1 MRRAVRKHLALLPL
15 VVALLFALAP
25 RALAEGEGAGEGASD
40 QSIED
45 GVGDWMQK
53 IDTSSW
59 DEVLAELPDEVRW
72 VIGDTDAAG
81 LIERLALTGVSGTD
95 GGWMD
100 ALKNLFFTELRAGSG
115 QLLALLA
122 LAVFSALVS
131 SLAPEGGV
139 QEAASF
145 VLRCLALTYVLGTFF
160 TMTTACTK
168 TIRTVASFLEL
179 AFPALLT
186 LLTAV
191 GGTVSTGVLQ
201 PATAL
206 LTSSVGKLLDAAVLP
221 LIITGGVLG
230 MLDRLAGKARLGE
243 LAKLS
248 AKTGKWLI
256 GIVSTVFVGATSL
269 RVLSAATFDGV
280 SLKTAKYAASSLLP
294 IVGGMVSG
302 TMDTV
307 LGCAALVRS
316 AAGVTAM
323 LVITA
328 AMVSPLASL
337 LSRMLLFRLAAA
349 VTQPIAD
356 KKLGELY
363 TAAADALGELF
374 AVTLTVGLCFLI
386 TAALVIGVGNA
397 GFLA

>member
-1 MRRAVRKHLALLPL
+1 MRRAAGRLAALLPL
-15 VVALLFALAP
+15 LLALLLAP
-25 RALAEGEGAGEGASD
+25 ASRALAEGEGETGGD

-45 GVGDWMQK
+45 GVGGWMQR

-59 DEVLAELPDEVRW
+59 DDILSELPDEVRW

-95 GGWMD
+95 GGWTN
-100 ALKNLFFTELRAGSG
+100 ALKNLFLTELRAGSG

-122 LAVFSALVS
+122 LAVFSALVL
-131 SLAPEGGV
+131 SLSPEGGV

-145 VLRCLALTYVLGTFF
+145 VLRCLALTYVLGTFL
-160 TMTTACTK
+160 TMTATCTK
-168 TIRTVASFLEL
+168 TIRTTASFLEL

-206 LTSSVGKLLDAAVLP
+206 LTGSVGKLLDAAVLP

-230 MLDRLAGKARLGE
+230 MLDRLSGKARLGE

-280 SLKTAKYAASSLLP
+280 SMKTAKYAASSLLP

-328 AMVSPLASL
+328 AMITPLASL

-363 TAAADALGELF
+363 TSAADALGELF